1 MCIYACPRVLDWS
14 FLYSACGSGAAWG
27 KPHYRTLEQALL
39 CNPPCKHGP
48 LRGKVRLLCSKSGG
62 GTTRVFLTIYR
73 PATFSPMEIN
83 YIAWLYDACRSQKC
97 NLDPYWLTFKYYTK
111 NFQTKMFFSVKFGCQ
126 SIAFPYRFLRTTII
140 MDSCYVVYFHRWKRC
155 RPTDG

>member
-1 MCIYACPRVLDWS
+1 MLCWIMCIYACPRVLDWS

-83 YIAWLYDACRSQKC
+83 YIAWLHNDCCSQKPIWERC
-97 NLDPYWLTFKYYTK
+97 RLTSKFYTK
-111 NFQTKMFFSVKFGCQ
+111 KVFFETFQCNIWMSINKGQNYIFGTCK
-126 SIAFPYRFLRTTII
+126 
-140 MDSCYVVYFHRWKRC
+140 HH
-155 RPTDG
+155 